1 MERMIRVDLAS
12 KNAKGTG
19 EQSGV
24 VDGNPKLSVFVGNL
38 DFGCKEEDLRVFLEG
53 VVSSERGPPG
63 EDASE
68 DGGKKLATWVTRVR
82 IVRDKE
88 TQLGK
93 GFGYVQFAVRLASL
107 PIGILLTSPFGQD
120 RECVDEILA
129 MEDTKLKFAKRKLR
143 VQRCKTL
150 PGNSSSSGVR
160 AASATDSKSPVSKS
174 RAPAIPIPIPSI
186 PKGDPSLGGKL
197 AHLPKDERKQIKLSD
212 ADRVARRLAK
222 KKARNA
228 LAKEGVKTQVK
239 DRDRVRKSIA
249 VKKGSVPRRKESKGR
264 VRSDKSLAKRNA
276 KK

>member
-1 MERMIRVDLAS
+1 
-12 KNAKGTG
+12 
-19 EQSGV
+19 

-68 DGGKKLATWVTRVR
+68 DGGKRLKTWVTRVR

-93 GFGYVQFAVRLASL
+93 GFGYVQFA
-107 PIGILLTSPFGQD
+107 D

-160 AASATDSKSPVSKS
+160 SASATDAKSPVSKS